1 VNWAAELALRIAALL
16 TFLILTVL
24 FLIWLERKVMG
35 RIQQRLGPM
44 RTAPYGLLQSVADAV
59 KLLLKEGLR
68 PQGADGWVYHLAPA
82 VALLPTLLIWV
93 TIPITTGL
101 VVRDMGLGAFYIVA
115 VSAVAVVG
123 MVMAGWS
130 SNNKY
135 ALLGAARAAAQMVS
149 YELPLVL
156 ALLGVVM
163 LAQSL
168 GLGTI
173 VERQSPWPYLLL
185 QPLGFALFLVAGL
198 AELARNPFDI
208 YHADTEI
215 MGGPFIEYSG
225 IRWAL
230 FFMAEYVNLFA
241 VSALAALLF
250 LGGWKGPLL
259 PPLAWFLIK
268 TYGFVFLMFWLRATL
283 PRLRI
288 DQLMAV
294 AWRYLVPLA
303 FANILLV
310 GFYLYYGWPVWALT
324 LASLVALGVALT
336 PLYRLWSRGGI
347 SGPVPRGR
355 SISAPGV
362 EGQA

>member
-1 VNWAAELALRIAALL
+1 VNWVVELVLRVVAVLA
-16 TFLILTVL
+16 FLVLTVL
-24 FLIWLERKVMG
+24 FLIWLERKVLG
-35 RIQQRLGPM
+35 RIQMRMGPM
-44 RTAPYGLLQSVADAV
+44 RTAPYGVLQPVADAL
-59 KLLLKEGLR
+59 KLMTKEGLR
-68 PQGADGWVYHLAPA
+68 PQGADTWVYHLGPVVA
-82 VALLPTLLIWV
+82 VLPALLVWV
-93 TIPITTGL
+93 TIPFTGSL
-101 VVRDMGLGAFYIVA
+101 VVQDMRLGAFYIVA
-115 VSAVAVVG
+115 VSGVSVVG

-135 ALLGAARAAAQMVS
+135 ALLGAARSAAQMIS

-168 GLGTI
+168 SLGDI
-173 VERQSPWPYLLL
+173 VAQQSPWPYLLL

-215 MGGPFIEYSG
+215 VGGPFVEYSG

-241 VSALAALLF
+241 ICALASLLF

-259 PPLAWFLIK
+259 PPILWFLVK
-268 TYGFVFLMFWLRATL
+268 TYAFVFFIIWLRAAL

-288 DQLMAV
+288 DQLMTL

-303 FANILLV
+303 FANILLNA
-310 GFYLYYGWPVWALT
+310 FYLYFELPAWTLS
-324 LASLVALGVALT
+324 LASLALLGVAVV
-336 PLYRLWSRGGI
+336 PLYRHWS
-347 SGPVPRGR
+347 GR
-355 SISAPGV
+355 AVVKARLADRVGMSKAES
-362 EGQA
+362 QA